1 MSSNER
7 NIAQS
12 NNNWKILLLCA
23 ISYYQQQQ
31 QYPRDRV
38 GIPLPTNIN
47 PYEEIGEI
55 PDCILSSH
63 IVHIHKYDIPGHLIS
78 SSSLSAPQNYY
89 SSVDGVI

>member
-1 MSSNER
+1 MSNNER

-12 NNNWKILLLCA
+12 NNNWKILLLRA

-31 QYPRDRV
+31 YPRERV

-63 IVHIHKYDIPGHLIS
+63 IVHIHKYDIPRHLIS
-78 SSSLSAPQNYY
+78 FSSLSASQYYY
-89 SSVDGVI
+89 SSDDGVI

>member
-1 MSSNER
+1 MKGILR
-7 NIAQS
+7 KAIITGKFYYYAPFLVT
-12 NNNWKILLLCA
+12 NNNN
-23 ISYYQQQQ
+23 
-31 QYPRDRV
+31 PRDRV

-63 IVHIHKYDIPGHLIS
+63 IVQIHKYDIPGHLIS
-78 SSSLSAPQNYY
+78 SSSLSASQNYY